1 MRPPFGCGRLKQQ
14 DLEENRIED
23 EAFAA
28 DFAADRAGERDDSRA
43 ERRSGERGAEYAGG
57 RSSTEY
63 AAGRSAERTGSRDAA
78 RGAGCSAERPE
89 RAGVRNADAGER
101 AVLVAVVCDREDA
114 RRTEEYLDELEFLA
128 ETAGIRAVRRFTQR
142 MPQPSSRIYV
152 GPGKLEEIA
161 GWCEEH
167 AIDVVIFDDELSPSQ
182 TRNIEKAMPCRILDR
197 TRLILDI
204 FLSRARTAYA
214 KTQVQLANYEYMLP
228 RLSGLWTHLERQR
241 GGTGT
246 RGGAGEREIETDRRI
261 IRNRIARLKEELQ
274 KIDRQMAVQRS
285 NRGALV
291 RVALVGYTNV
301 GKSTL
306 MNLISKSEVF
316 AENKLFATLDT
327 TVRKVVFDNLP
338 FLLSDTV
345 GFIRKLPTELIESF
359 KSTLDEVREA
369 DLLVHVVDVSHPQF
383 EEQIDVV
390 KQTLQEIGAGDK
402 PVYLV
407 FNKVDAYTYIKK
419 EEDDLTPATR
429 ENRSLEELKRSWFA
443 RGGAPCIFLS
453 ARTRANIDK
462 FRTDLYGMV
471 REIHAGRYPFNNF
484 LY

>member
-1 MRPPFGCGRLKQQ
+1 MR
-14 DLEENRIED
+14 
-23 EAFAA
+23 
-28 DFAADRAGERDDSRA
+28 
-43 ERRSGERGAEYAGG
+43 G
-57 RSSTEY
+57 RSRPRALSET
-63 AAGRSAERTGSRDAA
+63 RMAEQQINKQPVAQ
-78 RGAGCSAERPE
+78 AEAPE
-89 RAGVRNADAGER
+89 RER
-101 AVLVAVVCDREDA
+101 AVLVAVVRDGQDPRQA
-114 RRTEEYLDELEFLA
+114 AEYLDELEFLA
-128 ETAGIRAVRRFTQR
+128 ETADIVCVRRFTQR
-142 MPQPSSRIYV
+142 LAQPSARIYV

-161 GWCEEH
+161 VWCGDN

-182 TRNIEKAMPCRILDR
+182 TRNIERAMPCRILDR

-204 FLSRARTAYA
+204 FMRRAQTAYA
-214 KTQVQLANYEYMLP
+214 KAQVQLANYEYMLP
-228 RLSGLWTHLERQR
+228 RLAGMWTHLERQR

-261 IRNRIARLKEELQ
+261 VRGRIAKLKEELQ

-285 NRGALV
+285 NRGSLV

-306 MNLISKSEVF
+306 MNLIAKSEVF

-345 GFIRKLPTELIESF
+345 GFIRKLPTQLIESF

-369 DLLVHVVDVSHPQF
+369 DLLLHVVDISHPQF
-383 EEQIDVV
+383 EEQIGVV
-390 KQTLQEIGAGDK
+390 RQTLADIGAGDK
-402 PVYLV
+402 PVFLV
-407 FNKVDAYTYIKK
+407 FNKIDAYTCVEK
-419 EEDDLTPATR
+419 EEDDLTPPTR
-429 ENRSLEELKRSWFA
+429 ENITLDELKGSWIA
-443 RGGAPCIFLS
+443 RANTPCIFIS
-453 ARTRANIDK
+453 ARERTNIDK
-462 FRTDLYGMV
+462 LREDLYGMV

>member
-1 MRPPFGCGRLKQQ
+1 MSEQQ
-14 DLEENRIED
+14 KNDTTAAKVETEQAVLIAVTSD
-23 EAFAA
+23 AA
-28 DFAADRAGERDDSRA
+28 D
-43 ERRSGERGAEYAGG
+43 
-57 RSSTEY
+57 
-63 AAGRSAERTGSRDAA
+63 
-78 RGAGCSAERPE
+78 
-89 RAGVRNADAGER
+89 N
-101 AVLVAVVCDREDA
+101 
-114 RRTEEYLDELEFLA
+114 RRTAEYLDELEFLA
-128 ETAGIRAVRRFTQR
+128 ETAGIRTVRRFTQR
-142 MPQPSSRIYV
+142 LPQPSARIYV

-161 GWCEEH
+161 AWCKEH
-167 AIDVVIFDDELSPSQ
+167 EIDVAIFDDELSPAQ
-182 TRNIEKAMPCRILDR
+182 TRNIEAAMPCRILDR

-214 KTQVQLANYEYMLP
+214 KTQVQLAHYEYMLP

-261 IRNRIARLKEELQ
+261 IRNRIAKLKEDLQ

-285 NRGALV
+285 NRGQLV

-306 MNLISKSEVF
+306 MNLIAKSDVF

-345 GFIRKLPTELIESF
+345 GFIRKLPTQLIESF

-369 DLLVHVVDVSHPQF
+369 DLLIHVVDVSHPQF
-383 EEQIDVV
+383 EDQIDVV
-390 KQTLQEIGAGDK
+390 KQTLQEIGAGEK

-407 FNKVDAYTYIKK
+407 FNKIDAYTYVRKDP
-419 EEDDLTPATR
+419 DDLTPPTR
-429 ENRSLEELKRSWFA
+429 ENRSLEELQRTWFA
-443 RGGAPCIFLS
+443 HGDTPCIFLS
-453 ARTRANIDK
+453 ARERIHIDK
-462 FRTDLYGMV
+462 FRSDLYGMV